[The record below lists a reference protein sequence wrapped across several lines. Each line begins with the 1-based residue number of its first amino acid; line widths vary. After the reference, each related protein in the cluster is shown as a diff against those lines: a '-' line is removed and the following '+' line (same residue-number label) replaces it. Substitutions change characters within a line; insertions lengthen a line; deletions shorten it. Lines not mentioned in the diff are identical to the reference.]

1 MPKLRAHLGPGLIA
15 RPAPSETD
23 PAVRFDY
30 LIDFTRRR
38 YPAGGATRAGLD
50 AACLPTWRPR
60 WRAGAYVFEPMT
72 AKQKGV
78 DMKTALRIA
87 TVAFF
92 FAAGPIATTIDMPL
106 ARPVANSAVA
116 EAANQ
121 KIANV
126 WDGRWQGTTVSGQ
139 PLVLDLVV
147 KGQRMTGRL
156 IVGKQS
162 ANITAGKVVDE
173 AFALTTGPIDGH
185 SVAGTGRLV
194 GDAIELTIDGVK
206 EPLTLVRIK

>member
-1 MPKLRAHLGPGLIA
+1 MA
-15 RPAPSETD
+15 
-23 PAVRFDY
+23 
-30 LIDFTRRR
+30 
-38 YPAGGATRAGLD
+38 
-50 AACLPTWRPR
+50 TWRPC
-60 WRAGAYVFEPMT
+60 WRAGAYVFDSMS

-78 DMKTALRIA
+78 EMKTALPIA
-87 TVAFF
+87 TVAFL
-92 FAAGPIATTIDMPL
+92 FAAGPIATIIDVPP
-106 ARPVANSAVA
+106 ARSAANFAVA
-116 EAANQ
+116 EAASQ
-121 KIANV
+121 KVANI

-173 AFALTTGPIDGH
+173 VFALTTGPIDGH
-185 SVAGTGRLV
+185 NVAGTGRLV

-206 EPLTLVRIK
+206 APLTLTRIK

>member
-1 MPKLRAHLGPGLIA
+1 VF
-15 RPAPSETD
+15 D
-23 PAVRFDY
+23 PV
-30 LIDFTRRR
+30 
-38 YPAGGATRAGLD
+38 
-50 AACLPTWRPR
+50 
-60 WRAGAYVFEPMT
+60 T

-78 DMKTALRIA
+78 DMKTALPIA

-92 FAAGPIATTIDMPL
+92 FAAGSIATTIDMPL
-106 ARPVANSAVA
+106 ARSAASFAIA
-116 EAANQ
+116 EAAGQN
-121 KIANV
+121 IANV

-162 ANITAGKVVDE
+162 AKITAGKVVDE

-206 EPLTLVRIK
+206 EPLTLTRIQ